1 MTELIS
7 EESKGVFVIM
17 ATPFTDDGALDLQS
31 ADRLIEFYLEEGV
44 HGLTVLGVMGEAPK
58 LSLEEQLEFTRHVL
72 KRIDGRVP
80 VIVGVSNPGMD
91 NLETLSRSTMDQGA
105 GGVMIAGIPGLKTD
119 EQVEGYF
126 KAVGDRLGEDI
137 PICLQDYPPTTTVFI
152 SVGVVNRL
160 IAALPQLKM
169 FKHEDCPGHRK
180 LTLLRQAPQ
189 TEGTRRVSILT
200 GNNGLYVPQELARGA
215 DGIMTG
221 FAFPGMLVE
230 VYRLFEGGRGRGSGG
245 PVRSLPSDPAPR
257 AAVRNG
263 ARAEKGDVAAPG
275 GHRIGQGPRPGPENG
290 CRGSCGNGR
299 PPRTPQDEADFRR
312 APASRRSLA
321 PLDAMPADCRMA
333 HCGYTRQDPQ
343 QLIVFVECIGVPNGI
358 RTRVATLKGWCP
370 RPG

>member
-1 MTELIS
+1 MTKLIS

-31 ADRLIEFYLEEGV
+31 ADRLVEFCLDEGV

-58 LSLEEQLEFTRHVL
+58 LSLEEQVEFTRHVL
-72 KRIDGRVP
+72 KRVDGRVP

-91 NLETLSRSTMDQGA
+91 NLETLSRTTMDQGA

-119 EQVEGYF
+119 EQVETYF
-126 KAVGDRLGEDI
+126 RAVGDRLGEAI

-160 IAALPQLKM
+160 IAEIPQLRM

-180 LTLLRQAPQ
+180 LTRLRQAPE
-189 TEGTRRVSILT
+189 TDGTRRVSILT

-230 VYRLFEGGRGRGSGG
+230 VYNLFGSG
-245 PVRSLPSDPAPR
+245 
-257 AAVRNG
+257 
-263 ARAEKGDVAAPG
+263 RAEEAEDLFDLYLPVLRHEQQFGFGLALRKETLRRRGAIASAKARDP
-275 GHRIGQGPRPGPENG
+275 GPRMDPRDHAELDGLLGRLRKKLNAA
-290 CRGSCGNGR
+290 GR
-299 PPRTPQDEADFRR
+299 PL
-312 APASRRSLA
+312 PAGL
-321 PLDAMPADCRMA
+321 
-333 HCGYTRQDPQ
+333 
-343 QLIVFVECIGVPNGI
+343 
-358 RTRVATLKGWCP
+358 
-370 RPG
+370 

>member
-1 MTELIS
+1 MTRLIS

-119 EQVEGYF
+119 EQVEAYF
-126 KAVGDRLGEDI
+126 KAVGDRLGGEI

-152 SVGVVNRL
+152 SVAVVNRL
-160 IAALPQLKM
+160 IEALPQLKM

-180 LTLLRQAPQ
+180 LTRLRRAPQ
-189 TEGTRRVSILT
+189 TDGARRVSILT

-221 FAFPGMLVE
+221 FAFPGMLVD
-230 VYRLFEGGRGRGSGG
+230 VYHLFGSGRAG
-245 PVRSLPSDPAPR
+245 EAEDLFDLYLPVLRHEQQFGFGLALR
-257 AAVRNG
+257 KETLRRRG
-263 ARAEKGDVAAPG
+263 AIASAKARD
-275 GHRIGQGPRPGPENG
+275 PGPKMDSEDHAEMDG
-290 CRGSCGNGR
+290 LLERLKKKLIAEGR
-299 PPRTPQDEADFRR
+299 AL
-312 APASRRSLA
+312 PAGL
-321 PLDAMPADCRMA
+321 
-333 HCGYTRQDPQ
+333 
-343 QLIVFVECIGVPNGI
+343 
-358 RTRVATLKGWCP
+358 
-370 RPG
+370 